1 MPFDP
6 LRLLFARTARS
17 EAMRGA
23 RASERREAIHRLQ
36 VGFSGVG
43 AMILLVGVA
52 NIIMNSVK
60 DTQASAVPEAAPTV
74 VASQTP
80 APARDPLADAG
91 VVPDLPAEPEPEP
104 EAGPAQATPSGAA
117 PEPNPAG
124 NASSSP
130 QP

>member
-80 APARDPLADAG
+80 APAPARDPLADAG
-91 VVPDLPAEPEPEP
+91 VVPDLPAE
-104 EAGPAQATPSGAA
+104 AGPAQAAPSGAA
-117 PEPNPAG
+117 AAPDPAG